1 MRASEIDIVGRPVAG
16 SIVASMYPTMALVS
30 SVSVF
35 EKAQIVTLE
44 GMADAG

>member
-1 MRASEIDIVGRPVAG
+1 MGRPVAG
-16 SIVASMYPTMALVS
+16 SMVASMYPTMTLVS

-44 GMADAG
+44 GMAGGGYSSGR